1 MVPTAQVS
9 GRIVTKHAAWLTVAL
24 VLAGAL
30 SGCSALHAIN
40 KVRHAVDANRQI
52 VNTFT
57 QGLKSGKATPFQ
69 ATYVTTGSSPTTVTY
84 AVQPPKDVDFSE
96 TAADNSNGTADLD
109 LVSNANGEYSCT
121 SDGASAGWSCQKLS
135 KVEAL
140 AQNQIVNLYTP
151 SHWIAILDGLSF
163 VEGIE
168 GDAVSASTM
177 TVNGF
182 AMKCVNFSQKGV
194 KGKSTICTTAQNILG
209 YVKAVGSSTSFEIKS
224 YSSSPSASAFQLP
237 AGAKITNQK

>member
-1 MVPTAQVS
+1 MFPTSQVS
-9 GRIVTKHAAWLTVAL
+9 SRVVPKQAAWLAAAL
-24 VLAGAL
+24 LLVGAL
-30 SGCSALHAIN
+30 SGCSALHTIN

-57 QGLKSGKATPFQ
+57 QGLKSSKATPFQ
-69 ATYVTTGSSPTTVTY
+69 ATYVTTGNSPTTVTY
-84 AVQPPKDVDFSE
+84 AVQPPKDVAFSE
-96 TAADNSNGTADLD
+96 TAANNSNGTADLD

-121 SDGASAGWSCQKLS
+121 SDSGSASWSCQKLS

-168 GDAVSASTM
+168 GDAVTASTL

-182 AMKCVNFSQKGV
+182 AMKCVDFTQKGV

-209 YVKAVGSSTSFEIKS
+209 YVKAAGNSTSFEIKS